1 VSLDTTNKPRVSG
14 VTAGARPADVL
25 LTALGPAIWGTTY
38 LITTALLPP
47 DRPLLAGLLRALPA
61 GLLLLALT
69 RRLPRGSW
77 WWRAPVL
84 GMLNFGAFFPL
95 LFFAAYRLPGG
106 VAATVSAVQPLIVA
120 GLSVLV
126 LRVRVTRVQLLAAL
140 AGVLGV
146 ALLTLTAAARL
157 DPLGVLAMVVGTA
170 LMATAI
176 VLAKRW
182 GSPERP
188 LVVAGW
194 QMTFGG
200 LFLVPL
206 TLAVEGLPTSLTAA
220 NVLGYGYFMMIGGVL
235 SYALWFRGLDRL
247 PATSLS
253 LLSLSSPVMATLL
266 GFLVLGQSLSG
277 WQLLG
282 FAVALGALVAG
293 QLGVRV
299 KADDAVAQS
308 SSSMR
313 TLPRVFGR
321 T

>member
-1 VSLDTTNKPRVSG
+1 VPADATNETTISG
-14 VTAGARPADVL
+14 ATAGAGPADVL
-25 LTALGPAIWGTTY
+25 LTALGPAIWGSTY
-38 LITTALLPP
+38 LVTTALLPP

-77 WWRAPVL
+77 WWRSALL
-84 GMLNFGAFFPL
+84 GLLNFGAFFPL

-106 VAATVSAVQPLIVA
+106 VAATVSAAQPLVVA

-126 LRVRVTRVQLLAAL
+126 LRVRVSRRQLLAAL

-157 DPLGVLAMVVGTA
+157 DPWGVLAMLVGTG
-170 LMATAI
+170 MMSTAI

-182 GSPERP
+182 PSPEP
-188 LVVAGW
+188 ALVTAAW

-206 TLAVEGLPTSLTAA
+206 TLVGEGLPASLSLT
-220 NVLGYGYFMMIGGVL
+220 NVLGYGYLAVIGGVV
-235 SYALWFRGLDRL
+235 SYALWFRGIGRL
-247 PATSLS
+247 PATSVS
-253 LLSLSSPVMATLL
+253 LLSLSSPVVATLL
-266 GFLVLGQSLSG
+266 GFLVLGQSLTG

-282 FAVALGALVAG
+282 FAVALGSLVAG

-299 KADDAVAQS
+299 QAGRPAQS

-313 TLPRVFGR
+313 ALPRVFGR

>member
-1 VSLDTTNKPRVSG
+1 MGGVPVLVDTTNDTRSARA
-14 VTAGARPADVL
+14 TAAGRPADVL

-38 LITTALLPP
+38 LVTTALLPP

-126 LRVRVTRVQLLAAL
+126 LRVRVTRIQLLAAL

-200 LFLVPL
+200 LVLVPL
-206 TLAVEGLPTSLTAA
+206 TLAVEGLPASISPA
-220 NVLGYGYFMMIGGVL
+220 NVLGYGYLTVVGGVV
-235 SYALWFRGLDRL
+235 SYGLWFRGIGRL
-247 PATSLS
+247 PATSVS
-253 LLSLSSPVMATLL
+253 LLSLSSPVVATLA
-266 GFLVLGQSLSG
+266 GFLGLGQSLTG
-277 WQLLG
+277 
-282 FAVALGALVAG
+282 
-293 QLGVRV
+293 
-299 KADDAVAQS
+299 
-308 SSSMR
+308 
-313 TLPRVFGR
+313 
-321 T
+321 

>member
-1 VSLDTTNKPRVSG
+1 
-14 VTAGARPADVL
+14 
-25 LTALGPAIWGTTY
+25 
-38 LITTALLPP
+38 
-47 DRPLLAGLLRALPA
+47 
-61 GLLLLALT
+61 
-69 RRLPRGSW
+69 
-77 WWRAPVL
+77 
-84 GMLNFGAFFPL
+84 
-95 LFFAAYRLPGG
+95 
-106 VAATVSAVQPLIVA
+106 
-120 GLSVLV
+120 
-126 LRVRVTRVQLLAAL
+126 
-140 AGVLGV
+140 
-146 ALLTLTAAARL
+146 
-157 DPLGVLAMVVGTA
+157 
-170 LMATAI
+170 
-176 VLAKRW
+176 
-182 GSPERP
+182 
-188 LVVAGW
+188 
-194 QMTFGG
+194 
-200 LFLVPL
+200 
-206 TLAVEGLPTSLTAA
+206 
-220 NVLGYGYFMMIGGVL
+220 VL

>member
-1 VSLDTTNKPRVSG
+1 MLVDTTNEARS
-14 VTAGARPADVL
+14 ARASAAARPADVP

-38 LITTALLPP
+38 LVTTALLPP

-61 GLLLLALT
+61 GLLLLTLT

-77 WWRAPVL
+77 WWRAAVL
-84 GMLNFGAFFPL
+84 GLLNFGAFFPL

-106 VAATVSAVQPLIVA
+106 VAATVSAVQPLVVA

-126 LRVRVTRVQLLAAL
+126 LRVRVPMTQLLAAL

-157 DPLGVLAMVVGTA
+157 DPLGVLAMLVGTA

-188 LVVAGW
+188 LVMAGW

-200 LFLVPL
+200 LVLVPL
-206 TLAVEGLPTSLTAA
+206 TLAVEGLPASISPA
-220 NVLGYGYFMMIGGVL
+220 NVLGYGYLTVIGGVV
-235 SYALWFRGLDRL
+235 SYGLWFRGIGRL
-247 PATSLS
+247 PATSVS
-253 LLSLSSPVMATLL
+253 LLSLSSPVVATLA
-266 GFLVLGQSLSG
+266 GFLVLGQSVTG

-293 QLGVRV
+293 QLTSRR
-299 KADDAVAQS
+299 AQS
-308 SSSMR
+308 SSSIR
-313 TLPRVFGR
+313 TLPRVLGR

>member
-1 VSLDTTNKPRVSG
+1 MLVDTTNEARS
-14 VTAGARPADVL
+14 ARASAAARPADVP

-38 LITTALLPP
+38 LVTTALLPP

-61 GLLLLALT
+61 GLLLLTLT

-77 WWRAPVL
+77 WWRAAVL
-84 GMLNFGAFFPL
+84 GLLNFGAFFPL

-106 VAATVSAVQPLIVA
+106 VAATVSAVQPLVVA

-126 LRVRVTRVQLLAAL
+126 LRVRVSMTQLLAAL

-157 DPLGVLAMVVGTA
+157 DPLGVLAMLVGTA

-188 LVVAGW
+188 LVMAGW

-200 LFLVPL
+200 LVLVPL
-206 TLAVEGLPTSLTAA
+206 TLAVEGLPASISPA
-220 NVLGYGYFMMIGGVL
+220 NVLGYGYLTVVGGVV
-235 SYALWFRGLDRL
+235 SYGLWFRGIGRL
-247 PATSLS
+247 PATSVS
-253 LLSLSSPVMATLL
+253 LLSLSSPVVATLA
-266 GFLVLGQSLSG
+266 GFLVLGQSLTG

-293 QLGVRV
+293 QLTSRRT
-299 KADDAVAQS
+299 QS
-308 SSSMR
+308 SSSIR
-313 TLPRVFGR
+313 TLPRVLGR